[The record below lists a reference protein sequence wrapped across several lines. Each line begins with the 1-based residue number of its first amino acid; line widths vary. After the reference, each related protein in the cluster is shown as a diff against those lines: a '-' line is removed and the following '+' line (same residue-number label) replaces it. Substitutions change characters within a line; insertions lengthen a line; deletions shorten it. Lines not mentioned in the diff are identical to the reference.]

1 MPFTFNDVDDVLET
15 YGLPPLPE
23 PDDDAEY
30 EDTVTLVL
38 FRHKDENIPLG
49 DSFTLADAQEYCS
62 RDDTADNS
70 VATLRPWFTGFWR
83 H

>member
-1 MPFTFNDVDDVLET
+1 MPFTFNDVDDVIKE

-23 PDDDAEY
+23 PDDDAAY

-38 FRHKDENIPLG
+38 FRDGQANIPLG
-49 DSFTLADAQEYCS
+49 DSFARTDAQEYCG
-62 RDDTADNS
+62 RDDTSDGGNS
-70 VATLRPWFTGFWR
+70 WFTGFWT